1 MQTTAN
7 RARFI
12 SERSTTRSS
21 LRSSSC
27 LVAIRDRLAE
37 LIREHEPD
45 CCALESVI
53 YVQSYKTAIL
63 LGAARGAAILAAAE
77 NGLPVFEYSPRRIKQ
92 STVGRGGAGK
102 NQVAFMVRA
111 LLGLTETPDADA
123 ADALAIGLTHLR
135 AQEAASLGVPRS
147 NADMNAATSIVTC
160 AGLAEWISQM
170 RSRLQEEIVSKKRDD
185 RVVDDE
191 LLLLEHEPVYTIGR
205 TPDQSSL
212 LGGRGAF
219 AASAFSPSIAAARR
233 LITGRDS

>member
-1 MQTTAN
+1 MLNRGRAILSLPIMRVLAVDASLRNTGVAIVDAN
-7 RARFI
+7 NGKP
-12 SERSTTRSS
+12 RSVYFGTIYNASA

-53 YVQSYKTAIL
+53 YVQSHKTAIL

-92 STVGRGGAGK
+92 STVGRGSAEK

-111 LLGLTETPDADA
+111 LLGLTETPGPDA

-135 AQEAASLGVPRS
+135 SQEVASLGVP
-147 NADMNAATSIVTC
+147 
-160 AGLAEWISQM
+160 
-170 RSRLQEEIVSKKRDD
+170 
-185 RVVDDE
+185 
-191 LLLLEHEPVYTIGR
+191 
-205 TPDQSSL
+205 
-212 LGGRGAF
+212 GAKQ
-219 AASAFSPSIAAARR
+219 I
-233 LITGRDS
+233 